1 MKDRLAESVF
11 WITWSR
17 GVGLLVS
24 FLSSLVVA
32 RLLSPADYGLM
43 AMAGIWTGIMSL
55 ISEMG
60 MGAAIVQFQE
70 LEDDELNSCFWL
82 TMSLAALGYLALYF
96 AAPLLE
102 TWFSTPMLANVVRVV
117 ALTLPLIAIRVVPD
131 GLLRKQL
138 AFDKLSQADLVSTLL
153 TVPVV
158 LGMAWAGG
166 GVWALVAG
174 TLVAPAV
181 QNVVIFRFAKW
192 FPGIRIGGKRFRELM
207 RYSLAT
213 LVSRVSWATY
223 QQADIFVLGKVSGD
237 VTLGFYSMAKELAAL
252 PVTRI
257 STVVNQLASPV
268 MAELQVNR
276 EALRAALLR
285 ALRLTMAVSLP
296 LCAGLIL
303 EAEDFVR
310 VLLTEKWTPSVPIL
324 RILCLY
330 SMLSSVAALFVPL
343 LMARYRIKFVFR
355 YTLLQLLVMP
365 IAFLAGAAWLGAVG
379 VALAWAVIYPLGFAW
394 LVREVVREL
403 DIPWTVFLL
412 QFRPAVVATAIM
424 AAVVLLFQ
432 VEWSSLVAGQIA
444 ARLTVSVLV
453 GAIGYSTA
461 LWFLGGPVRSEV
473 IEVAGWVMRG
483 RRAVGAGRVS

>member
-1 MKDRLAESVF
+1 M
-11 WITWSR
+11 
-17 GVGLLVS
+17 S
-24 FLSSLVVA
+24 FLSTLVVV

-43 AMAGIWTGIMSL
+43 AMAGIWTGIISL
-55 ISEMG
+55 LSEMG
-60 MGAAIVQFQE
+60 IGAAIVQFQE
-70 LEDDELNSCFWL
+70 LDDGELNSCFWM
-82 TMSLAALGYLALYF
+82 TVSLAVLGYLALYL
-96 AAPLLE
+96 AAPSIE
-102 TWFSTPMLANVVRVV
+102 AWFSTPMLADVLRVV

-131 GLLRKQL
+131 SLLRKQL
-138 AFDKLSQADLVSTLL
+138 AFDRLSQADIVSTLI
-153 TVPVV
+153 TIPVV
-158 LGMAWAGG
+158 LGIAWVGY

-174 TLVAPAV
+174 ALVTPAV
-181 QNVVIFRFAKW
+181 QNIIIFWFAKW
-192 FPGIRIGGKRFRELM
+192 LPGIRIGGKRFRELG

-268 MAELQVNR
+268 MAELQANR

-285 ALRLTMAVSLP
+285 ALRLTIAVSLP
-296 LCAGLIL
+296 LCTGLIL

-379 VALAWAVIYPLGFAW
+379 VALAWAVIYPIGFAW

-403 DIPWTVFLL
+403 NIQWTVFLM

-424 AAVVLLFQ
+424 AAVVLLFH
-432 VEWSSLVAGQIA
+432 VEWSSLVAGQVT

-453 GAIGYSTA
+453 GAIGYGTA
-461 LWFLGGPVRSEV
+461 LWFLGGPVRGEI

-483 RRAVGAGRVS
+483 RRAVGTGRAN